1 MFIKIKNSFWSVLP
15 SRKSYYPKTMAW
27 SQHIMR
33 TASLSSRGFD
43 SRDAGEPDFF
53 PSPSPPPLSP
63 SDFERSTYPNW
74 TATPSARMESG
85 HSVVEVT
92 VFGESFFFFFFNWRK
107 IVLQCWVGL
116 CHTTKRIS
124 HKYTHAS
131 SVLNSLPAPR
141 QAHPSRS
148 SQSTGWAPCVM
159 QHLPTSYLLYT
170 WWYTYVSALW
180 GILLALQGLQLLEL
194 YLIFA

>member
-15 SRKSYYPKTMAW
+15 SRKSYYPKTKAW

-92 VFGESFFFFFFNWRK
+92 VFGESFLFLFLIGGKLFYS
-107 IVLQCWVGL
+107 VGL
-116 CHTTKRIS
+116 
-124 HKYTHAS
+124 
-131 SVLNSLPAPR
+131 
-141 QAHPSRS
+141 
-148 SQSTGWAPCVM
+148 
-159 QHLPTSYLLYT
+159 
-170 WWYTYVSALW
+170 VSA
-180 GILLALQGLQLLEL
+180 IQQSESPISTQASNPGLTYCRHFFTSWAIREDIQEKRRKTSVFVLCIKFLCKF
-194 YLIFA
+194 FAYK

>member
-15 SRKSYYPKTMAW
+15 SRKSYYPKTKAW

-92 VFGESFFFFFFNWRK
+92 VFGESFLFLFLIGGKLFYS
-107 IVLQCWVGL
+107 VGL
-116 CHTTKRIS
+116 VSAIQQSESPIS
-124 HKYTHAS
+124 ILMPPLSWTPSQPPGKPTPLGHHRARVELPVLCSIFPLATYFTHGGIHM
-131 SVLNSLPAPR
+131 SVLF
-141 QAHPSRS
+141 
-148 SQSTGWAPCVM
+148 GE
-159 QHLPTSYLLYT
+159 SY
-170 WWYTYVSALW
+170 
-180 GILLALQGLQLLEL
+180 
-194 YLIFA
+194 

>member
-74 TATPSARMESG
+74 TATPSARLESG

-92 VFGESFFFFFFNWRK
+92 VFGESFFFFLIGGKLFYS
-107 IVLQCWVGL
+107 VGL
-116 CHTTKRIS
+116 VSAIQQSESAIS
-124 HKYTHAS
+124 ILMPPLSWTPSQPPGKPTPLGHHRARVELPVLCSIFPLPTYFTHGGIHM
-131 SVLNSLPAPR
+131 SVLF
-141 QAHPSRS
+141 
-148 SQSTGWAPCVM
+148 GE
-159 QHLPTSYLLYT
+159 SY
-170 WWYTYVSALW
+170 
-180 GILLALQGLQLLEL
+180 
-194 YLIFA
+194 